1 LLVLAALPGLYP
13 IFTSPKVGR
22 AHLPVLNSAMSLLTL
37 VYFKRCRARA
47 MLARTGVSV
56 QIDALHSREI
66 CAEIGDRLREI
77 FRREAA
83 SELPPR
89 LLYLMERLTEADREA
104 APSLVPSLEDMVQQ
118 EPIDFRQGSS
128 ACESI
133 DEQSARFSSR

>member
-1 LLVLAALPGLYP
+1 M
-13 IFTSPKVGR
+13 I
-22 AHLPVLNSAMSLLTL
+22 
-37 VYFKRCRARA
+37 
-47 MLARTGVSV
+47 ARTGVSV

-77 FRREAA
+77 LQREAA

-89 LLYLMERLTEADREA
+89 LRYLMERLTEADCEV

-118 EPIDFRQGSS
+118 ESIDFRHGSS

-133 DEQSARFSSR
+133 DE

>member
-1 LLVLAALPGLYP
+1 
-13 IFTSPKVGR
+13 
-22 AHLPVLNSAMSLLTL
+22 
-37 VYFKRCRARA
+37 

-77 FRREAA
+77 FRREAT
-83 SELPPR
+83 SKLPPR
-89 LLYLMERLTEADREA
+89 LQYLMERLTEADHEA

-118 EPIDFRQGSS
+118 EPIDFQHGSS